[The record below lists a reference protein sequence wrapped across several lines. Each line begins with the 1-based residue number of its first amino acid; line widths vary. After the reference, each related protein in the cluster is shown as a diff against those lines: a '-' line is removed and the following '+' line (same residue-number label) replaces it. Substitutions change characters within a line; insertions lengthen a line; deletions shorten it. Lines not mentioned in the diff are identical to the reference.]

1 MTPWPRKL
9 FNFPIILIAIAQEI
23 VWALALVWDERSVN
37 VTAVSILS
45 KFMSHDLLIV
55 CLLATAFLAASGFFM
70 ARRINTLLALV
81 PQQFLLYLS
90 AGSAL
95 TAVINGR
102 FADGVIRP
110 HAFLLADQ
118 SAAFLIAIFHTWA
131 MILILRHA
139 ED

>member
-9 FNFPIILIAIAQEI
+9 FHFPIILIAIVQEF
-23 VWALALVWDERSVN
+23 VWASALAWDERVMK
-37 VTAVSILS
+37 VTAISVLS

-55 CLLATAFLAASGFFM
+55 CLLGTAILAASGFFM

-81 PQQFLLYLS
+81 PQQFLLYIS

-95 TAVINGR
+95 AAVINGR
-102 FADGVIRP
+102 FADGVMRS

-131 MILILRHA
+131 MILILHHA